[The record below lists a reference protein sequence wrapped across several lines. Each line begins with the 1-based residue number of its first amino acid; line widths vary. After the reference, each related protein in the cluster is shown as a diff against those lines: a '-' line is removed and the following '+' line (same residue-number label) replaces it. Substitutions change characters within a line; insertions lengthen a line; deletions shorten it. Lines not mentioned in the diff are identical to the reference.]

1 MSNWLITLTYH
12 FEKKSGGNGAQHISA
27 VTVNYQLSKNCFVKF
42 AGEYPTEIEINR
54 LIEKHTRE
62 VSNSNW
68 EEYEI
73 EKIVPT
79 ITFMQKLGEVE
90 K

>member
-1 MSNWLITLTYH
+1 MSKWLVTLTYNR
-12 FEKKSGGNGAQHISA
+12 EKQSGGNGAKYIPA
-27 VTVNYQLSKNCFVKF
+27 VTVNYQYSNNCFVKF
-42 AGEYPTEIEINR
+42 DGEYPTEIEINR

-68 EEYEI
+68 EECEI
-73 EKIVPT
+73 EKIIPI

-90 K
+90 E